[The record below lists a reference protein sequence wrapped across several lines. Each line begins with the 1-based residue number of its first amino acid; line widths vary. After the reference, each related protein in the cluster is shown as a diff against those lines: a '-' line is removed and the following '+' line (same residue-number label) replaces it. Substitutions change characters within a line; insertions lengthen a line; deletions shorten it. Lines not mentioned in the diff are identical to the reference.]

1 MTSLFKKEHGE
12 SMAKESVGMGRRT
25 GRRRRRGRARVDG
38 HGTRKPPRS
47 PRRRDVP
54 SSAIERAAHRLGIE
68 VLRPQQTRIIEH
80 VLKHKDA
87 LAVLPTGFGKSACYQ
102 VPSMLLKAPVVVVS
116 PLLALLQDQ
125 YEKLIAREI
134 PTVRLD
140 STVRGKARREALER
154 LSRGGSLLVMTTPE
168 TLASDE
174 VSKALK
180 GGISLVAVDE
190 AHASSEWGHDFR
202 PAYLRLGEV
211 LGRYGATATLGLTA
225 TATEAVRKDLVRIL
239 NLKDP
244 LIVAESPD
252 RPNLRF
258 DVIPCS
264 GAARLR
270 ALGRLVLRL
279 GRPGIIYCSTTRDVD
294 AVYGALGKLRIPVQR
309 YHGKMTGKQRRE
321 QQELFM
327 RRGRRVIMVAT
338 SAFGLGIDKPDI
350 RYIMHYQTP
359 ASLEQYVQEAGR
371 AGRDGNSA
379 HCVLLYDP
387 EDRQIHEFLLS
398 RSRIRPDQLVRLAAT
413 LTSWIEEGREPSLSD
428 LAGTAGLARRVA
440 QALVAV
446 FEDAG
451 LVSMTSAGIVETLVA
466 AEALERDS
474 RLLIQRLT
482 HLRDRDANRL
492 DSVAHYATTERCR
505 AQLLREYFGVP
516 AGHVCGSCDI
526 CQGGSRRP
534 DSFFKPLQ
542 PLKKTV
548 RGRNRRRGR
557 RRRRGAARPPTQ
569 NAPPRVASGNT
580 RSPVGSLPTDD

>member
-1 MTSLFKKEHGE
+1 MMTSLFTKEHSE
-12 SMAKESVGMGRRT
+12 SMAKESVGTGRRT
-25 GRRRRRGRARVDG
+25 GRRRRRGRTRADG
-38 HGTRKPPRS
+38 PGARKPPRS
-47 PRRRDVP
+47 ARRRDVP
-54 SSAIERAAHRLGIE
+54 SSPIDRAAHRLGIA

-125 YEKLIAREI
+125 YEKLIARKI

-174 VSKALK
+174 MSRVLTRS
-180 GGISLVAVDE
+180 GISLVAVDE

-294 AVYGALGKLRIPVQR
+294 AVYGALATLRIPVQR

-371 AGRDGNSA
+371 AGRDGNAA

-398 RSRIRPDQLVRLAAT
+398 RSRIRPDQLLRLAST

-428 LAGTAGLARRVA
+428 LAGTAGLARRVG

-451 LVSMTSAGIVETLVA
+451 LVSLTSAGIVKPLVS

-482 HLRDRDANRL
+482 HLRDRDAHRL
-492 DSVAHYATTERCR
+492 DSVANYATTDRCR

-516 AGHVCGSCDI
+516 TGHACGRCDI
-526 CQGGSRRP
+526 CQGGARRP

-542 PLKKTV
+542 PLKKTP

-557 RRRRGAARPPTQ
+557 KRRRGTARPPIQ
-569 NAPPRVASGNT
+569 GVPPRLAPGTT
-580 RSPVGSLPTDD
+580 RVGSVPTDE